1 VSIKHFNQGYI
12 QIYTGNGKGKT
23 TAALGLALRA
33 AGHGLR
39 TYFAQFMKGQAYGEL
54 TSVRSIPEI
63 TIEQFGKDTFI
74 HINRA
79 SQEDI
84 QMVQHGLHKAK
95 QAMVSGKYQII
106 VLDEINVAIHFKLL
120 TVTEVLD
127 FISLKP
133 SVIELILT
141 GRHAPKE
148 LIEKADLVTKMLEV
162 KHYYQKNIVARDGI
176 ER

>member
-1 VSIKHFNQGYI
+1 MSVSFIKGYI

-39 TYFAQFMKGQAYGEL
+39 SYIAQFMKGQTYGEL
-54 TSVRSIPEI
+54 ISLRSIPEI

-74 HINRA
+74 HLDRA
-79 SQEDI
+79 TSKDI
-84 QMVQHGLHKAK
+84 QMAEYGLEKTR
-95 QAMVSGKYQII
+95 QVMMSGSYQII
-106 VLDEINVAIHFKLL
+106 ILDEILVAIHFKLL
-120 TVTEVLD
+120 TVDQVLN
-127 FISLKP
+127 FLSAKP
-133 SVIELILT
+133 PTIELILT

-148 LIEKADLVTKMLEV
+148 LIDKADLVTEMVEV
-162 KHYYQKNIVARDGI
+162 KHYYQRDVLARDGI